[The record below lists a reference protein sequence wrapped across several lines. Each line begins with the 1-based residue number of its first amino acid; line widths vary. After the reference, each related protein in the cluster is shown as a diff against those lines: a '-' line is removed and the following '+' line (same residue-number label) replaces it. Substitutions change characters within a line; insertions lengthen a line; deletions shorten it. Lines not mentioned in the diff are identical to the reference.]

1 MFGSPYCLKKLY
13 SNLAGE
19 MFLFVQQTLHELFL
33 KKMLLHA
40 RGSIDNSAKI
50 IL

>member
-1 MFGSPYCLKKLY
+1 MIMFGSPYCLKKLY

-33 KKMLLHA
+33 KKN
-40 RGSIDNSAKI
+40 RSSIDKI
-50 IL
+50 LRK